1 MARGARQLVVGELYL
16 TAPKPE
22 LESVLGEAV
31 RRERP
36 PKRQKQEDGRPL
48 EQGCRKSPVR
58 VHWREP
64 VVNPRCQSAR
74 RFALQLPCS
83 LKARLFTAVVLFFSS
98 FNSARSVPVQCPMQ
112 CPFSARC
119 SAHSVS
125 SEDFEKCGA

>member
-1 MARGARQLVVGELYL
+1 MGELYL

-36 PKRQKQEDGRPL
+36 PKKQKQEDGRPL
-48 EQGCRKSPVR
+48 EQGCGKSPVR

-64 VVNPRCQSAR
+64 VVDPSCQSAR
-74 RFALQLPCS
+74 RS
-83 LKARLFTAVVLFFSS
+83 LKARLFTAVMLFFFS

-112 CPFSARC
+112 CPFGARC
-119 SAHSVS
+119 SAHSVT